1 MLGNISFLER
11 SNGVTRK
18 HDDAMNIATE
28 QLFTNVKPQTILGR
42 IIQFPLT
49 RFVLVL
55 AFLAPVSLAVM
66 ALDPGLETSTPLTK
80 SLVAVCA
87 AVLMY
92 LAYCLYTR
100 LVEKRKALE
109 MTLKG
114 SPAEFGKGLAIGSG
128 LMITIVALLAVAG
141 CYRIDEYSF
150 DLSLLVAAFLRLGF
164 GAFIE
169 ELVFRLIVFKLTEE
183 VLGSWVALVVQAALF
198 GAAHI
203 GNPNA
208 SIFSSAAIVVE
219 AGVLLA
225 AAFMVT
231 RRVWLIFG
239 LHLAWNFVQ
248 STVFGLSVS
257 GTTSHGIITPI
268 VSGPEWLTGGAF
280 GVEASWPAVGLC
292 LAVGLLFLRRAVKGG
307 QLAPPVWRR
316 RRQRSFFT

>member
-1 MLGNISFLER
+1 M
-11 SNGVTRK
+11 T
-18 HDDAMNIATE
+18 IATE
-28 QLFTNVKPQTILGR
+28 QLFTKVHPRTALGHV
-42 IIQFPLT
+42 IQFPLT
-49 RFVLVL
+49 RFILVL
-55 AFLAPVSLAVM
+55 AFLSPVNLAVM
-66 ALDPGLETSTPLTK
+66 ALYPALETATPLFK
-80 SLVAVCA
+80 ALVAGGS

-100 LVEKRKALE
+100 LIERRKTLE

-114 SPAEFGKGLAIGSG
+114 SPAEFGIGLAIGAG
-128 LMITIVALLAVAG
+128 LMITIVALLAVTG

-164 GAFIE
+164 GAFME
-169 ELVFRLIVFKLTEE
+169 ELVFRLIIFKLTEE
-183 VLGSWVALVVQAALF
+183 ALGSWVALVVQAVVF
-198 GAAHI
+198 GALHA

-208 SIFSSAAIVVE
+208 TLFSSVAIMVE

-257 GTTSHGIITPI
+257 GTASHGIIAPI

-280 GVEASWPAVGLC
+280 GVEASWPAIGLC

-307 QLAPPVWRR
+307 QLVPPVWRR
-316 RRQRSFFT
+316 

>member
-1 MLGNISFLER
+1 M
-11 SNGVTRK
+11 T
-18 HDDAMNIATE
+18 IATE
-28 QLFTNVKPQTILGR
+28 QLFTKRHPQTALGR
-42 IIQFPLT
+42 SVQFPLT
-49 RFVLVL
+49 RFILVL

-66 ALDPGLETSTPLTK
+66 ALDPGLETSTPLTR
-80 SLVAVCA
+80 SLVAACA
-87 AVLMY
+87 AVLTY

-141 CYRIDEYSF
+141 CYRVESF
-150 DLSLLVAAFLRLGF
+150 NLDWSILISAFLRLGS
-164 GAFIE
+164 GAFLE
-169 ELVFRLIVFKLTEE
+169 ELIFRLIIFKLTEE
-183 VLGSWVALVVQAALF
+183 ALGSWVALVVQAALF

-292 LAVGLLFLRRAVKGG
+292 LVVGLLFLRRAVKGG

-316 RRQRSFFT
+316 RRQRSFFTADST

>member
-1 MLGNISFLER
+1 M
-11 SNGVTRK
+11 T
-18 HDDAMNIATE
+18 IATE
-28 QLFTNVKPQTILGR
+28 QLFTNVHPRTALGH

-55 AFLAPVSLAVM
+55 AFLTPVNLAVM
-66 ALDPGLETSTPLTK
+66 ALNPSLETSTPLMR
-80 SLVAVCA
+80 SLVAACA
-87 AVLMY
+87 GVLMY
-92 LAYCLYTR
+92 LAYCLYAR
-100 LVEKRKALE
+100 LIEKRKALE

-114 SPAEFGKGLAIGSG
+114 SPAEFGKGLAIGAG
-128 LMITIVALLAVAG
+128 LMIVIVAALTIAG
-141 CYRIDEYSF
+141 CYRIDEYNF

-164 GAFIE
+164 GAFME
-169 ELVFRLIVFKLTEE
+169 ELVFRLIIFKLTEE
-183 VLGSWVALVVQAALF
+183 ALGSWVALVVQAVVF
-198 GAAHI
+198 GVLHF

-208 SIFSSAAIVVE
+208 SVFSSVAIMVE

-248 STVFGLSVS
+248 SAVFGLSVS

-292 LAVGLLFLRRAVKGG
+292 LAVGLLFLSRAVKGG
-307 QLAPPVWRR
+307 QLVPPIWRR
-316 RRQRSFFT
+316 QQQRSVFTADSA

>member
-1 MLGNISFLER
+1 M
-11 SNGVTRK
+11 T
-18 HDDAMNIATE
+18 IATE
-28 QLFTNVKPQTILGR
+28 QLFTKRHPQTALGR
-42 IIQFPLT
+42 SVQFPLT
-49 RFVLVL
+49 RFILVL

-141 CYRIDEYSF
+141 CYRVESF
-150 DLSLLVAAFLRLGF
+150 NLDWSILISAFLRLGS
-164 GAFIE
+164 GAFLE
-169 ELVFRLIVFKLTEE
+169 ELIFRLIIFKLTEE
-183 VLGSWVALVVQAALF
+183 ALGSWVALVVQAALF

-292 LAVGLLFLRRAVKGG
+292 LAVGLLFLRRAVKG
-307 QLAPPVWRR
+307 AHHRPSDRR
-316 RRQRSFFT
+316 YR

>member
-1 MLGNISFLER
+1 M
-11 SNGVTRK
+11 T
-18 HDDAMNIATE
+18 IATE
-28 QLFTNVKPQTILGR
+28 QLFTNVHPRTVLGR
-42 IIQFPLT
+42 VVQFPLT
-49 RFVLVL
+49 RFILVL

-66 ALDPGLETSTPLTK
+66 ALNPALETVTPLFK
-80 SLVAVCA
+80 ALVAGGC

-100 LVEKRKALE
+100 LIEKRKALE

-114 SPAEFGKGLAIGSG
+114 SATEFGIGLAIGSG

-141 CYRIDEYSF
+141 CYRVESF
-150 DLSLLVAAFLRLGF
+150 NLDWSILVSAFLRLGSA
-164 GAFIE
+164 AFLE
-169 ELVFRLIVFKLTEE
+169 ELIFRLIIFKLTEE
-183 VLGSWVALVVQAALF
+183 ALGSWVALVVQAALF
-198 GAAHI
+198 GAVHI

-208 SIFSSAAIVVE
+208 SIFSSVAIMIE

-239 LHLAWNFVQ
+239 LHLAWNFMQ
-248 STVFGLSVS
+248 STVFGLTVS
-257 GTTSHGIITPI
+257 GHTSHGIITPT

-307 QLAPPVWRR
+307 QLVPPVWRR
-316 RRQRSFFT
+316 RRHSSVSVTDSA

>member
-1 MLGNISFLER
+1 M
-11 SNGVTRK
+11 T
-18 HDDAMNIATE
+18 IATE
-28 QLFTNVKPQTILGR
+28 QLFTNVHPQTALGR
-42 IIQFPLT
+42 IVQFPLT

-55 AFLAPVSLAVM
+55 AFLAPVNLVVM
-66 ALDPGLETSTPLTK
+66 ALDPGLETSTPLTR
-80 SLVAVCA
+80 SLVAACA
-87 AVLMY
+87 GVFMY

-100 LVEKRKALE
+100 LIEKRKALE
-109 MTLKG
+109 MTLKD
-114 SPAEFGKGLAIGSG
+114 SPAEFGKGLAIGAG
-128 LMITIVALLAVAG
+128 LMIVIVAALAIAG

-164 GAFIE
+164 GAFME
-169 ELVFRLIVFKLTEE
+169 ELLFRLIIFKLTEE
-183 VLGSWVALVVQAALF
+183 ALGSWVALVVQAVVF
-198 GAAHI
+198 GALHF

-208 SIFSSAAIVVE
+208 SVFSSVAIMVE

-307 QLAPPVWRR
+307 QLVLPVWRR
-316 RRQRSFFT
+316 QQHSSISVTDSA

>member
-1 MLGNISFLER
+1 M
-11 SNGVTRK
+11 
-18 HDDAMNIATE
+18 
-28 QLFTNVKPQTILGR
+28 KPQTILGH

-55 AFLAPVSLAVM
+55 AFLAPVNLAMM
-66 ALDPGLETSTPLTK
+66 ALDPGLETSTPLTR
-80 SLVAVCA
+80 SLVAACA
-87 AVLMY
+87 GVFMY
-92 LAYCLYTR
+92 LAYCLYAR
-100 LVEKRKALE
+100 LIEKRKALE

-114 SPAEFGKGLAIGSG
+114 SPSEFGKGLAVGSG
-128 LMITIVALLAVAG
+128 LMITIVALLAVTG
-141 CYRIDEYSF
+141 CYRIGEYNF

-183 VLGSWVALVVQAALF
+183 ALGSWTALVVLAVLF
-198 GAAHI
+198 GALHF

-208 SIFSSAAIVVE
+208 SIFSSVAIMVE
-219 AGVLLA
+219 AGMLLA

-257 GTTSHGIITPI
+257 GTTSRGIITPI

-292 LAVGLLFLRRAVKGG
+292 LAVGLLFLRRAVKRG
-307 QLAPPVWRR
+307 QLAPPVWC
-316 RRQRSFFT
+316 RQQQQSIFTADSA

>member
-1 MLGNISFLER
+1 MTI
-11 SNGVTRK
+11 T
-18 HDDAMNIATE
+18 TE
-28 QLFTNVKPQTILGR
+28 QLFTKVKPQTILGR

-55 AFLAPVSLAVM
+55 AFLAPVNLAMM
-66 ALDPGLETSTPLTK
+66 ALDPGLETSTPLTR
-80 SLVAVCA
+80 SLVAACA
-87 AVLMY
+87 GVFMY
-92 LAYCLYTR
+92 LAYCFYAR
-100 LVEKRKALE
+100 LIEKRKALE

-114 SPAEFGKGLAIGSG
+114 SPAEFGKGLAIGAG
-128 LMITIVALLAVAG
+128 LMIVIVAELAIAG
-141 CYRIDEYSF
+141 CYRIDEYNF

-183 VLGSWVALVVQAALF
+183 ALGSWIALVVQAVLF
-198 GAAHI
+198 GALHF

-208 SIFSSAAIVVE
+208 SIFSSVAIMVE

-239 LHLAWNFVQ
+239 LHLAWNYVQ

-316 RRQRSFFT
+316 QQRQSVFTADSA

>member
-1 MLGNISFLER
+1 M
-11 SNGVTRK
+11 T
-18 HDDAMNIATE
+18 IATE
-28 QLFTNVKPQTILGR
+28 QLFTGVHPRTVLGR
-42 IIQFPLT
+42 VVQFPLT
-49 RFVLVL
+49 RFILTL

-66 ALDPGLETSTPLTK
+66 ALNPALETATPLFK
-80 SLVAVCA
+80 ALVAGGS

-100 LVEKRKALE
+100 LIEKRKALE

-114 SPAEFGKGLAIGSG
+114 SPAEFGIGLAIGGG
-128 LMITIVALLAVAG
+128 LMITIVALLAVG
-141 CYRIDEYSF
+141 SCYRVESF
-150 DLSLLVAAFLRLGF
+150 NLDWSILVSAFLRLGSA
-164 GAFIE
+164 AFLE
-169 ELVFRLIVFKLTEE
+169 ELIFRLIIFKLTEE
-183 VLGSWVALVVQAALF
+183 ALGSWIALVVQAVLF
-198 GAAHI
+198 GALHF

-208 SIFSSAAIVVE
+208 SVFSSVAIMVE

-292 LAVGLLFLRRAVKGG
+292 LAVGLLFLRKAVKGG
-307 QLAPPVWRR
+307 QLVPPVWRR
-316 RRQRSFFT
+316 QQQRSIFTADSA